1 MDSKR
6 LFAAGLLGL
15 FIASA
20 TSTFTAEKVSAQG
33 LRGRLRDRLEGVN
46 PNNPNPQQ
54 NSTQQGN
61 PQQQMSGQQPYA
73 GQQMPVQMPNTGQP
87 MPGQMGYP
95 PQQQLGGQASTG
107 GYDVSEVTLQTQPGP
122 GGSQMV
128 VTPRGMVVPLPG
140 QGVNSNVVQVYM
152 GGQGGFWYIDKNG
165 QQVDLT
171 PAVHA
176 FQQMGTQAQQSA
188 VPQYAP
194 QPQVVNN
201 YNAPQ
206 QQGGGS
212 GSGAGALGTAAAAGM
227 GAMAGSAIANSMY
240 QNQVPYGTP
249 IHYGAGAVPYY
260 NQGGKPVYI
269 NASNNTAEFNQI
281 NNQHMTAMQQQQ
293 DWYKAQQV
301 AQSSNWKNWQQTAAT
316 NPFVNSAYQSGSQVS
331 PYAAAAADQYHNNN
345 VQQQHEEQAA
355 AADHYHNNNVQQ
367 QHDQQAAAAD
377 HYHNNNVQQQHDQQA
392 AAADHYHNNNAAAAA
407 ASGESHGRFGRGGA
421 EGQGG
426 GRFGKGAAGEES
438 GGRFSKAAG
447 GAESGGRLGEKA
459 AGRSR
464 GRLRGER

>member
-1 MDSKR
+1 
-6 LFAAGLLGL
+6 
-15 FIASA
+15 
-20 TSTFTAEKVSAQG
+20 
-33 LRGRLRDRLEGVN
+33 
-46 PNNPNPQQ
+46 
-54 NSTQQGN
+54 
-61 PQQQMSGQQPYA
+61 
-73 GQQMPVQMPNTGQP
+73 
-87 MPGQMGYP
+87 MPGQYP
-95 PQQQLGGQASTG
+95 PQQQFAGQAAANA
-107 GYDVSEVTLQTQPGP
+107 YDVSEVTLQTQPGP

-176 FQQMGTQAQQSA
+176 MQQMGTPAQQAA

-206 QQGGGS
+206 QQGGG
-212 GSGAGALGTAAAAGM
+212 GSGAGALGAAAAVGM

-249 IHYGAGAVPYY
+249 IHYGANAVPYY

-269 NASNNTAEFNQI
+269 NNSTNAAEFNQI

-293 DWYKAQQV
+293 SWYKEQQV
-301 AQSSNWKNWQQTAAT
+301 AQNSNWKNWQQAGTA
-316 NPFVNSAYQSGSQVS
+316 NPFVGSAYQNPQ
-331 PYAAAAADQYHNNN
+331 AAAAAGAAADQYHNNN

-355 AADHYHNNNVQQ
+355 AADHYHNNNMQQ
-367 QHDQQAAAAD
+367 QK
-377 HYHNNNVQQQHDQQA
+377 NEENA
-392 AAADHYHNNNAAAAA
+392 AAADHYHNNNAAAASQHNGAGAAA
-407 ASGESHGRFGRGGA
+407 ASSESHGRFGRGAAAG
-421 EGQGG
+421 EGG
-426 GRFGKGAAGEES
+426 GRFGKGAAGEAS
-438 GGRFSKAAG
+438 GGRFAKAEG
-447 GAESGGRLGEKA
+447 GAESGGRLGDKA
-459 AGRSR
+459 GGRSR